1 MAATMALDIV
11 TAERMVFSDE
21 VTMVIAPGA
30 AGELGIL
37 PRHIPLLTTLKPGVL
52 RVQQGSEETL
62 MAVGGGFMEVR
73 PERVTIL
80 ATAAEHAE
88 EIDEARAE
96 EARRRA
102 EAALQ
107 DRRSDADAAQIQ
119 ASLLRA
125 AARLRVVELRRST
138 RSRRPQQ
145 PVT

>member
-11 TAERMVFSDE
+11 TAERVVFSDE

-52 RVQQGSEETL
+52 RVLQQGAEETL
-62 MAVGGGFMEVR
+62 MAVGGGFLEVR
-73 PERVTIL
+73 PDRVTIL

-107 DRRSDADAAQIQ
+107 DRRSDADSVQIQ
-119 ASLLRA
+119 AALLRA

-138 RSRRPQQ
+138 RGRRPTQ
-145 PVT
+145 

>member
-1 MAATMALDIV
+1 MAATMALDVV

-37 PRHIPLLTTLKPGVL
+37 PHHIPLLTTLKPGVL
-52 RVQQGSEETL
+52 RVLQGAEETVL
-62 MAVGGGFMEVR
+62 SVGGGFMEVR

-88 EIDEARAE
+88 EIDEARAA
-96 EARRRA
+96 EARQRA

-107 DRRSDADAAQIQ
+107 DRRTDVDTTEIQ
-119 ASLLRA
+119 AALLRA
-125 AARLRVVELRRST
+125 IARLRVVELRRT
-138 RSRRPQQ
+138 RGRGARPPQS
-145 PVT
+145 